1 MKYLK
6 RLIGLPFALA
16 LYIISSVFNI
26 FQFGYHF
33 MVYGSELIAYPEPAT
48 RINDVFNLLRE
59 ELGYYED
66 FKEEE
71 RAVGERA
78 PR

>member
-1 MKYLK
+1 MKYIK

-16 LYIISSVFNI
+16 LFAISAVFNF

-33 MVYGSELIAYPEPAT
+33 MRYGSELIAYPEPAT

-59 ELGYYED
+59 ELGID
-66 FKEEE
+66 
-71 RAVGERA
+71 
-78 PR
+78 

>member
-16 LYIISSVFNI
+16 LFTLSAVFNF

-33 MVYGSELIAYPEPAT
+33 MKHGFELIAYPEPQA
-48 RINDVFNLLRE
+48 RIVDVFNLLRE
-59 ELGYYED
+59 ELGY
-66 FKEEE
+66 EEE
-71 RAVGERA
+71 RAEGERA